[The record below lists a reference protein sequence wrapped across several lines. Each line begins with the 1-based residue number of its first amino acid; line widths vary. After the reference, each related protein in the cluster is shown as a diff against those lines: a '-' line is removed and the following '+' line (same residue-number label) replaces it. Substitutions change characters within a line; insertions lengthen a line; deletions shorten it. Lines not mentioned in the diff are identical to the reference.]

1 MRGRGEEVFG
11 RGEIFLRERDC
22 YFFFIFSKNVSQW
35 ATGPRA
41 SFFWSSSSPL
51 DHHWFFF
58 FLCFAPSPVVWNWL
72 SLLRP
77 HPISSFWSS
86 SSPLD
91 HHLFFFFFTLLCS
104 LSNGVKQLN
113 AKSIDVTP
121 LHLSINECDPLNDFQ
136 GLKFRAL
143 EKESL
148 EGRDQN
154 GMIDTS
160 AVCTVQGDIQKAT
173 MVFFKKTYPLEA

>member
-1 MRGRGEEVFG
+1 M
-11 RGEIFLRERDC
+11 
-22 YFFFIFSKNVSQW
+22 
-35 ATGPRA
+35 
-41 SFFWSSSSPL
+41 
-51 DHHWFFF
+51 
-58 FLCFAPSPVVWNWL
+58 
-72 SLLRP
+72 
-77 HPISSFWSS
+77 
-86 SSPLD
+86 
-91 HHLFFFFFTLLCS
+91 LCS

-121 LHLSINECDPLNDFQ
+121 LHLSINEYDPLNDFQ
-136 GLKFRAL
+136 GLKFRAF

-173 MVFFKKTYPLEA
+173 MVFFKKTYLLEALSTLEFMLSQCHLTGSPILVSFCLALAAT

>member
-1 MRGRGEEVFG
+1 MGSRIG
-11 RGEIFLRERDC
+11 
-22 YFFFIFSKNVSQW
+22 S
-35 ATGPRA
+35 
-41 SFFWSSSSPL
+41 
-51 DHHWFFF
+51 FFF
-58 FLCFAPSPVVWNWL
+58 FVLLLHLSTIIDSLFSFALHRRQWFETDCLCIVLTL
-72 SLLRP
+72 SLL
-77 HPISSFWSS
+77 FGL
-86 SSPLD
+86 PL
-91 HHLFFFFFTLLCS
+91 HLLTIIYSLFFFTLLCS
-104 LSNGVKQLN
+104 LSNGIKQLN

-121 LHLSINECDPLNDFQ
+121 LHLSINEYDPLNDFQ
-136 GLKFRAL
+136 GLKFRAF